1 MSVERA
7 ASASSKRIN
16 LKFTFSD
23 YSFAHFVRQRM
34 FDVLTQYDHDGNQTF
49 D

>member
-1 MSVERA
+1 MSIERT
-7 ASASSKRIN
+7 ASPSSKRIN

-23 YSFAHFVRQRM
+23 YQFAHYVRERM
-34 FDVLTQYDHDGNQTF
+34 FQVLTQYDHDGSQTF